1 MSIVN
6 AVINIRK
13 VTTITLLKITL
24 SLSILV
30 GLSACDI
37 WKYKEEILS
46 GKRISV
52 MLLENDLE
60 PDARLS
66 DLAVILPKPYT
77 NQGWLQ
83 NGGYSDHAMH
93 HLDLAANITKIW
105 SVDIGDGGN
114 EEQRLL
120 NAPVIADGFAYVMD
134 VDYQLRTF
142 NADNGKLIWQKQL
155 DVPEEDEEAFGG
167 GIAYLGGMIFISTGF
182 AEIIAL
188 NAKNGEEIW
197 RKKVS
202 APVRSSP
209 TASVDNI
216 YVITIDNQIFA
227 LNSKTGN
234 NIWVH
239 AGFSENAG
247 LLGGSSVAAID
258 DFLAVPFSSGEL
270 FALKASTGKVI
281 WSDNLTSLRR
291 SNAISALADIRGAPV
306 IDRGVIYA
314 ISHSGKM
321 AAIDIKTGG
330 RIWTKRLSSKQT
342 PWVAG
347 EFIFVLTSDN
357 YLLAMTRRGGMVR
370 WLTPLPSWQDMED
383 KEDAITWVGP
393 ILAGD
398 RLILANSL
406 GEILTISPY
415 TGLPLGKIDVGS
427 PIMVSPVVANKTLY
441 IQTESGKLIAYR

>member
-1 MSIVN
+1 MNVVSPMINIKKIVN
-6 AVINIRK
+6 IA
-13 VTTITLLKITL
+13 L
-24 SLSILV
+24 SLMILT
-30 GLSACDI
+30 GLSACDA
-37 WKYKEEILS
+37 WREKEDILS

-60 PDARLS
+60 PDKRLADIS
-66 DLAVILPKPYT
+66 VSLPKPY
-77 NQGWLQ
+77 NNDGWLQ

-93 HLDLAANITKIW
+93 HLGLSEKTTKTWEAN
-105 SVDIGDGGN
+105 IGDGGN
-114 EEQRLL
+114 SEQRLL
-120 NAPVIADGFAYVMD
+120 NSPVIANGFVYVMD
-134 VDYQLRTF
+134 ASYQLSSF
-142 NADNGKLIWQKQL
+142 KADDGKLIWQKQL
-155 DVPEEDEEAFGG
+155 DIPEEDEEAFGG

-182 AEIIAL
+182 AEIVAL
-188 NAKNGEEIW
+188 NATNGEEIW

-202 APVRSSP
+202 APVRASP

-227 LNSKTGN
+227 LNSKTGD

-247 LLGGSSVAAID
+247 LLGGNSVAAID
-258 DFLAVPFSSGEL
+258 DILAVPFSSGEL
-270 FALKASTGKVI
+270 FVLRADTGRVI

-330 RIWTKRLSSKQT
+330 RIWDKRLSSKQT

-357 YLLAMTRRGGMVR
+357 YLLAMTRRGGMVK

-393 ILAGD
+393 VLAGD
-398 RLILANSL
+398 RLILANNL